1 MYPLFVFDKTKFPN
15 WAGGTSAGKK
25 HHSNHTPNTA
35 DKNQYYTIVAASDE
49 QTKWPPRFPDLKQT
63 SGIKYLEL
71 IVKQS
76 KDSNEASNKTYK
88 LLKHCVNQSKQILE
102 MFEAIQA

>member
-49 QTKWPPRFPDLKQT
+49 
-63 SGIKYLEL
+63 
-71 IVKQS
+71 
-76 KDSNEASNKTYK
+76 
-88 LLKHCVNQSKQILE
+88 
-102 MFEAIQA
+102 

>member
-1 MYPLFVFDKTKFPN
+1 LTQTTPILPPLERKLGPIMYPLFVFDKTKFPN

-49 QTKWPPRFPDLKQT
+49 
-63 SGIKYLEL
+63 
-71 IVKQS
+71 
-76 KDSNEASNKTYK
+76 
-88 LLKHCVNQSKQILE
+88 
-102 MFEAIQA
+102 